1 MLRDLSTRESWHC
14 GFMGSNDPARKLRS
28 PSRGQMLSTSD
39 RRLVMDQGFDRAVE
53 TVLDAFL
60 TEGFTV
66 EPVDGGDLHQRCATA
81 PLRYALLV
89 ATLPELSCAP
99 GPCLGGLPA
108 ILSCRISV
116 FELTTTCTL
125 VTVTN
130 PMARYPM
137 LASLVPRLTD
147 RLAGALGL
155 VAGRGAGLEAA

>member
-1 MLRDLSTRESWHC
+1 M
-14 GFMGSNDPARKLRS
+14 M
-28 PSRGQMLSTSD
+28 STSD

-60 TEGFTV
+60 TEGFRV

-89 ATLPELSCAP
+89 ATLPELSFAP

-108 ILSCRISV
+108 ILSCRISL
-116 FELTTTCTL
+116 FELTATCTL

-147 RLAGALGL
+147 RLAGALRL
-155 VAGRGAGLEAA
+155 AASRGAGLEAA